1 MQDKLRALTEKLY
14 QEGIEAGQS
23 QADLLLADAK
33 KKAETIISDA
43 QLKAKEIMEK
53 ASKDNELRNKQ
64 TMSELKL
71 ASDKAL
77 SSIKQNISRLISNE
91 LFNSSVDKAMKDGE
105 FIQKMVLAILESWG
119 AKKGEEMDIKIL
131 LSKVDE
137 AEIKKFI
144 SSKCKSFLDKGCE
157 IIFEDG
163 SFSGFKIGPKDG
175 AYMVEFSDESFKSFF
190 KNYLRVDMQKIVFT
204 KEA

>member
-105 FIQKMVLAILESWG
+105 FIQKMVFAILESWG
-119 AKKGEEMDIKIL
+119 AK
-131 LSKVDE
+131 
-137 AEIKKFI
+137 
-144 SSKCKSFLDKGCE
+144 
-157 IIFEDG
+157 
-163 SFSGFKIGPKDG
+163 
-175 AYMVEFSDESFKSFF
+175 
-190 KNYLRVDMQKIVFT
+190 
-204 KEA
+204 